1 MIARL
6 RGTLIERGEDFV
18 VIECGGVGYEVSVSR
33 TTLAQLPGLDA
44 EVTLRVFTHALESKI
59 TLYGF
64 AEAPERELFDRL
76 ITVKNVGPATAIAI
90 LSGVTSPIDLARA
103 IAAGDAAALTRI
115 KGVGK
120 KTADLLVVEL
130 REKCE
135 WMLATWSAAGVAGTK
150 PSVGTGAS
158 PASAPK
164 RGSRSPL
171 LDDVAS
177 ALVGLG
183 WRSAE
188 VDKVIARLELV
199 PGASVES
206 LLRDAIRAMP
216 RP

>member
-1 MIARL
+1 VIARL
-6 RGTLIERGEDFV
+6 RGLLIERGEDFV
-18 VIECGGVGYEVSVSR
+18 VVECGGVGYEVTVSL
-33 TTLAQLPGLDA
+33 TTLAQLP
-44 EVTLRVFTHALESKI
+44 EVGQEIVLRVFTHAMENKI
-59 TLYGF
+59 ALYGF
-64 AEAPERELFDRL
+64 AGAPERELFDRL

-90 LSGVTSPIDLARA
+90 LSGVTSPVELTRT
-103 IAAGDAAALTRI
+103 IAAGDLAALTRI

-120 KTADLLVVEL
+120 KTAELLVVEL

-135 WMLATWSAAGVAGTK
+135 WMLANWNAAGGPV
-150 PSVGTGAS
+150 
-158 PASAPK
+158 PATNGQGQAVPVK
-164 RGSRSPL
+164 RGARSPL

-183 WRSAE
+183 WRSVE
-188 VDKVIARLELV
+188 VDKVVARLELV

>member
-6 RGTLIERGEDFV
+6 RGTLVERGADFV
-18 VIECGGVGYEVSVSR
+18 VVECAGVGYEVSVSLG
-33 TTLAQLPGLDA
+33 TLAALPEPGT
-44 EVTLRVFTHALESKI
+44 EVTLRVFTHAQENKI
-59 TLYGF
+59 ALYGF
-64 AEAPERELFDRL
+64 ATAQERELFDHL
-76 ITVKNVGPATAIAI
+76 ITVKNVGPTTAVGI
-90 LSGVTSPIDLARA
+90 LSGAPSAVGLVAA

-135 WMLATWSAAGVAGTK
+135 WLLATWRAAGTADGGAAGPV
-150 PSVGTGAS
+150 PS
-158 PASAPK
+158 
-164 RGSRSPL
+164 GSRPRRSPML
-171 LDDVAS
+171 EDVTM

-183 WRSAE
+183 WRAAE
-188 VDKVIARLELV
+188 VDKVVGKLEIA

-206 LLRDAIRAMP
+206 LLRDALRAMP

>member
-6 RGTLIERGEDFV
+6 RGVLIERGPDFV
-18 VIECGGVGYEVSVSR
+18 VVECGGVGYEVTVSL
-33 TTLAQLPGLDA
+33 TTLAELPEPGA
-44 EVTLRVFTHALESKI
+44 EVTLRVFTHAQENKI
-59 TLYGF
+59 ALYGF
-64 AEAPERELFDRL
+64 AGMPERELFDRL

-90 LSGVTSPIDLARA
+90 LSGVTSPIELTRT
-103 IAAGDAAALTRI
+103 IAAGDVPALTRI

-135 WMLATWSAAGVAGTK
+135 WMLANWNAAGV
-150 PSVGTGAS
+150 VGMVVPAERGGQIAVAS
-158 PASAPK
+158 K
-164 RGSRSPL
+164 RTSRSPI

-188 VDKVIARLELV
+188 VDKVIARLDIA

-206 LLRDAIRAMP
+206 LLRDALRAMP

>member
-1 MIARL
+1 VIARL
-6 RGTLIERGEDFV
+6 RGTLIERGADYV
-18 VIECGGVGYEVSVSR
+18 VVECAGVGYEVTVSL
-33 TTLAQLPGLDA
+33 TTLAQLPEPDN
-44 EVTLRVFTHALESKI
+44 EVTLRVFTHAQENKI
-59 TLYGF
+59 ALYGF
-64 AEAPERELFDRL
+64 AGAPERELFDRL

-90 LSGVTSPIDLARA
+90 LSGVTSPIALTRT
-103 IAAGDAAALTRI
+103 IAAGDVAALTRI

-135 WMLATWSAAGVAGTK
+135 WMLANWNAAGV
-150 PSVGTGAS
+150 VGPQPVSGA
-158 PASAPK
+158 ASATAVK
-164 RGSRSPL
+164 RGGRSPM

-188 VDKVIARLELV
+188 VEKVVARLDIA

>member
-1 MIARL
+1 VIARL

-18 VIECGGVGYEVSVSR
+18 VVECGGVGYEVSVSSS
-33 TTLAQLPGLDA
+33 TLAQMPELGQ
-44 EVTLRVFTHALESKI
+44 EVVLRVFTHALESKI

-64 AEAPERELFDRL
+64 LGAPERELFDRL

-90 LSGVTSPIDLARA
+90 LSGVTSPVELTRT
-103 IAAGDAAALTRI
+103 IAAGDLAALTRI

-120 KTADLLVVEL
+120 KTAELLVVEL

-135 WMLATWSAAGVAGTK
+135 WMLANWNAAGGPV
-150 PSVGTGAS
+150 
-158 PASAPK
+158 PASSAQGPAVPGK
-164 RGSRSPL
+164 RGARSPL

-183 WRSAE
+183 WRAVE
-188 VDKVIARLELV
+188 VDKVVSRLELA

>member
-1 MIARL
+1 VIARL
-6 RGTLIERGEDFV
+6 RGILVERGADYV
-18 VIECGGVGYEVSVSR
+18 VVECAGVGYEVAVSL
-33 TTLAQLPGLDA
+33 TTLAQLPEPENGIA
-44 EVTLRVFTHALESKI
+44 QEVTLRVFTHAQENKVA
-59 TLYGF
+59 LYGF
-64 AEAPERELFDRL
+64 AGAPERELFDRL

-90 LSGVTSPIDLARA
+90 LSGVTSPIELTRT
-103 IAAGDAAALTRI
+103 IAAGDVAALTRI

-135 WMLATWSAAGVAGTK
+135 WILANWNAAGV
-150 PSVGTGAS
+150 VG
-158 PASAPK
+158 PEPVVQVASAAK
-164 RGSRSPL
+164 RGTRSPL

-183 WRSAE
+183 WRAAE
-188 VDKVIARLELV
+188 VDKVVGRLDV
-199 PGASVES
+199 APGASVES

>member
-6 RGTLIERGEDFV
+6 RGVLIERGPDFV
-18 VIECGGVGYEVSVSR
+18 VVECGGVGYEVTVSL
-33 TTLAQLPGLDA
+33 TTLSELPEPGA
-44 EVTLRVFTHALESKI
+44 EVTLRVFTHAQENKI
-59 TLYGF
+59 ALYGF
-64 AEAPERELFDRL
+64 AGMPERELFDRL

-90 LSGVTSPIDLARA
+90 LSGVTSPIELTRT
-103 IAAGDAAALTRI
+103 IAAGDVPALTRI

-135 WMLATWSAAGVAGTK
+135 WMLANWNAAGVVGMVVPSERGGQVAIAGKRSTR
-150 PSVGTGAS
+150 
-158 PASAPK
+158 PAV
-164 RGSRSPL
+164 

-183 WRSAE
+183 WRSVE
-188 VDKVIARLELV
+188 VDKVIARLDV
-199 PGASVES
+199 APGASVES
-206 LLRDAIRAMP
+206 LLRDALRAMP

>member
-1 MIARL
+1 VIARL
-6 RGTLIERGEDFV
+6 RGFLIERGEDFV
-18 VIECGGVGYEVSVSR
+18 VVECGGVGYEVTVSL
-33 TTLAQLPGLDA
+33 TTLAQLPELGQ
-44 EVTLRVFTHALESKI
+44 EIVLRVFTHAMENKI
-59 TLYGF
+59 ALYGF
-64 AEAPERELFDRL
+64 AAAPERELFDRL

-90 LSGVTSPIDLARA
+90 LSRVTSPVELTRT
-103 IAAGDAAALTRI
+103 IAAGDLAALTRI

-120 KTADLLVVEL
+120 KTAELLVVEL

-135 WMLATWSAAGVAGTK
+135 WMLANWNAAGGPVPATNGQGAAV
-150 PSVGTGAS
+150 SV
-158 PASAPK
+158 K
-164 RGSRSPL
+164 RGARSPL

-183 WRSAE
+183 WRSVE
-188 VDKVIARLELV
+188 VDKVVARLELV

>member
-1 MIARL
+1 VIARL

-18 VIECGGVGYEVSVSR
+18 VVECGGVGYEVTVSVP
-33 TTLAQLPGLDA
+33 TLAQLPELGT
-44 EVTLRVFTHALESKI
+44 EVVLRVFTHALESKI

-64 AEAPERELFDRL
+64 VAATERELFDRL

-90 LSGVTSPIDLARA
+90 LSGVTSPVELTRT
-103 IAAGDAAALTRI
+103 IAAGNVAALTRI

-120 KTADLLVVEL
+120 KTAELLVVEL

-135 WMLATWSAAGVAGTK
+135 WMLANWNAAGGVGPAPAAGQ
-150 PSVGTGAS
+150 G
-158 PASAPK
+158 PAIAQK
-164 RGSRSPL
+164 RGARSPL

-183 WRSAE
+183 WRSVE
-188 VDKVIARLELV
+188 VDKVVARLDLA
-199 PGASVES
+199 PDASVES

>member
-6 RGTLIERGEDFV
+6 RGVLIERGPDFV
-18 VIECGGVGYEVSVSR
+18 VVECAGVGYEVTVSL
-33 TTLAQLPGLDA
+33 TTLAELPEPGA
-44 EVTLRVFTHALESKI
+44 EVTLRVFTHAQENKI
-59 TLYGF
+59 ALYGF
-64 AEAPERELFDRL
+64 AGMPERELFDRL

-90 LSGVTSPIDLARA
+90 LSGVTSPIELTRT
-103 IAAGDAAALTRI
+103 IAAGDVPALTRI

-135 WMLATWSAAGVAGTK
+135 WMLANWNAAGV
-150 PSVGTGAS
+150 VGMVVPAERGGQVAIAS
-158 PASAPK
+158 K
-164 RGSRSPL
+164 RSSRSPL

-183 WRSAE
+183 WRSVE
-188 VDKVIARLELV
+188 VDKVVARLDV
-199 PGASVES
+199 APGASVES
-206 LLRDAIRAMP
+206 LLRDALRAMP

>member
-6 RGTLIERGEDFV
+6 RGILVERGADHV
-18 VIECGGVGYEVSVSR
+18 VVECAGVGYEVSVSL
-33 TTLAQLPGLDA
+33 TTLAELPEPGQ
-44 EVTLRVFTHALESKI
+44 EVILRVFTHAQENKI
-59 TLYGF
+59 ALYGF
-64 AEAPERELFDRL
+64 AGAPERELFDRL

-90 LSGVTSPIDLARA
+90 LSGVTSPIELTRT
-103 IAAGDAAALTRI
+103 IAAGDLAALTRI

-135 WMLATWSAAGVAGTK
+135 WMLANWNAAGV
-150 PSVGTGAS
+150 VG
-158 PASAPK
+158 PASAGSGGPGSGGASK

-183 WRSAE
+183 WRAAE
-188 VDKVIARLELV
+188 VDKVMSRLDIV
-199 PGASVES
+199 AGASVES